1 MNIRKIAF
9 GILLPFTM
17 SVYAQSHIVTVTTYQ
32 AKASQCDSD
41 PLTTADGTKIKPHKV
56 NNGSQR
62 IIAVSR
68 DLLKKFPY
76 GSKVHVDGFGY
87 FEVHDTMN
95 KRFTSRIDI
104 LIPNHEKGT
113 MKKNVKIRKV

>member
-1 MNIRKIAF
+1 MLLIAANTY
-9 GILLPFTM
+9 GQT
-17 SVYAQSHIVTVTTYQ
+17 HIVTVTTYQ
-32 AKASQCDSD
+32 AKVGQCDAD
-41 PLTTADGTKIKPHKV
+41 HLTTADGTKIKPHKV
-56 NNGSQR
+56 NDGSQR

-104 LIPNHEKGT
+104 LIPNHEKGK
-113 MKKNVKIRKV
+113 MKKNVKIRRV